1 MPSLVPGFEYDIFI
15 SYRQK
20 DNKYDG
26 WVTDF
31 VSNLKKELE
40 ATFKEDVSIYFDAN
54 PHDGL
59 LETHDVDDS
68 LKHKLNCLIF
78 IPIVSQTYCDPKSF
92 AWKDEFI
99 AFKKNATQDRFG
111 LKVRLENGNVASRI
125 LPICIHDLD
134 AADKR
139 LLEGEL
145 GGVLRGI
152 EFIYRTAGVVR
163 PLKSVEE
170 EPKANLNH
178 SYYRDQINKVA
189 RSIKEL
195 INGIQNTTAPVSEP
209 TKVIHAPALTTNTK
223 KKVMVGAGIVGLLAL
238 VSFMFYYFGGF
249 GKQVSDV
256 TTKSIAVLPFENM
269 TKDAEQDYFTN
280 GIAEDILNHLTKI
293 SDLRIKSRTS
303 TLQYKGTTKSI
314 SEIGDELSVENVV
327 EGSVRRVG
335 DKVRIVV
342 QLIDAEKDV
351 HLWSETYDREL
362 KDVLAV
368 QSEIAIEIA
377 SALKARLTDEVRTN
391 ISREASTSITAYD
404 YFLKARELAGRY
416 NGNRSDVENVF
427 PLINK
432 AIALDPHFSQ
442 AYALKAR
449 LWFLMRVFGVSQN
462 TWQDSAFYYC
472 GRAIEEDRNIP
483 EGYVIQGYIYSFLG
497 DSKSAQSAFE
507 KAYAVAPGNPEA
519 MSAYGGV
526 LLRNGD
532 KSGADLVLR
541 SIENQYTVSE
551 PGYYIA
557 YGYIFQVVD
566 DLAAQEKLINQSKV
580 LSPGTISPYW
590 ILAQFYWNAGQYE
603 KALNEA
609 LQAEKINPNLQN
621 IVDMIAWLSFMT
633 GDLKKAESYWS
644 RYKEIEATFEDST
657 QTVPFRSR
665 LGMVYAKTGRKK
677 EGDALVREDLKIR
690 EGLLA
695 GHRSMGSWS
704 NAGSVYYDLAVDNA
718 YFGNSEKAV
727 QYLDSALKLRH
738 NWTWGYHNDPMFM
751 ELQQRDDF
759 KKLIKTIDESETF
772 TKNAYTDAIGRME
785 ASKQLR
791 NLLK

>member
-40 ATFKEDVSIYFDAN
+40 ATFKEDISIYFDAN
-54 PHDGL
+54 PVDGL
-59 LETHDVDDS
+59 METHDVGDS
-68 LKHKLNCLIF
+68 LKYKLNCLIF

-92 AWKDEFI
+92 AWKHEFLE
-99 AFKKNATQDRFG
+99 FKKHASDDQFG

-125 LPICIHDLD
+125 LPVSIHELD
-134 AADKR
+134 PADKR
-139 LLEGEL
+139 LLEEEL

-152 EFIYRTAGVVR
+152 DFIYRTAGVVR

-178 SYYRDQINKVA
+178 TYYRDQINKVA
-189 RSIKEL
+189 RAIKEL
-195 INGIQNTTAPVSEP
+195 IAGLQHTTSPITEPAKVAQAPGLS
-209 TKVIHAPALTTNTK
+209 TAGK
-223 KKVMVGAGIVGLLAL
+223 KKVMVGAAIAGLLGL
-238 VSFMFYYFGGF
+238 VGFIFYYFGGF
-249 GKQVSDV
+249 GKQVSIA

-303 TLQYKGTTKSI
+303 TLQYKETTKSI
-314 SEIGDELSVENVV
+314 REIGNELSVENVV

-342 QLIDAEKDV
+342 QLIDAEKDE

-391 ISREASTSITAYD
+391 ISKEASTNITAYD
-404 YFLKARELAGRY
+404 YFLKARELASRY
-416 NGNRSDVENVF
+416 NGNKADVENVF

-432 AIALDPHFSQ
+432 AIALDPHFAQ
-442 AYALKAR
+442 AYALKGR
-449 LWFLMRVFGVSQN
+449 LWFLMRIFGVSQKV
-462 TWQDSAFYYC
+462 WQDSASYYC
-472 GRAIEEDRNIP
+472 ERAIKEDRNVA
-483 EGYVIQGYIYSFLG
+483 EAYVTQGFMHLYFG
-497 DSKSAQSAFE
+497 DTEATQTAFK
-507 KAYAVAPGNPEA
+507 KAYDVAPGNPEA

-526 LLRNGD
+526 LLNNGD

-541 SIENQYTVSE
+541 SIENQYTISD
-551 PGYYIA
+551 PRYYMS
-557 YGYIFQVVD
+557 YGYIFQAVS
-566 DLAAQEKLINQSKV
+566 DLAAQEKLVTQSKE
-580 LSPGTISPYW
+580 LDPGSIGPYW
-590 ILAQFYWNAGQYE
+590 TMAHAYWRAGQYE

-621 IVDMIAWLSFMT
+621 IVDQVAWLSYLT
-633 GDLKKAESYWS
+633 GDLKKAEAYWS
-644 RYKEIEATFEDST
+644 RYTEIEATFEDST
-657 QTVPFRSR
+657 QTVPFRAR
-665 LGMVYAKTGRKK
+665 LAMVYAKTGRKK
-677 EGDALVREDLKIR
+677 EGDALVAEDIKIR
-690 EGLLA
+690 EGLIA

-718 YFGNSEKAV
+718 YFGKSENAV
-727 QYLDSALKLRH
+727 QYLDSALKRH
-738 NWTWGYHNDPMFM
+738 HSWSWGYRNDPAFID
-751 ELQQRDDF
+751 LRQREDY
-759 KKLIKTIDESETF
+759 KKLIKRIDESEAF
-772 TKNAYTDAIGRME
+772 TKTAYTEAISRME
-785 ASKQLR
+785 ASKQLK

>member
-1 MPSLVPGFEYDIFI
+1 MTSLIPGFEYDIFI

-40 ATFKEDVSIYFDAN
+40 ATFKEDITIYFDAN
-54 PHDGL
+54 PVDGL
-59 LETHDVDDS
+59 METHDVDDS
-68 LKHKLNCLIF
+68 LKNKLNCLIF
-78 IPIVSQTYCDPKSF
+78 IPIVSQTYCDLKSF
-92 AWKDEFI
+92 AWKHEFS
-99 AFKKNATQDRFG
+99 AFKKNASQDQFG
-111 LKVRLENGNVASRI
+111 LKIRLPNGNVASRI
-125 LPICIHDLD
+125 LPISIHDLD
-134 AADKR
+134 TADKS
-139 LLEGEL
+139 LLEAEL
-145 GGVLRGI
+145 GGALRGI

-178 SYYRDQINKVA
+178 TYYRDQINKVA
-189 RSIKEL
+189 RAIKDL
-195 INGIQNTTAPVSEP
+195 IAGLQHTTAPISEP
-209 TKVIHAPALTTNTK
+209 TTVAPTPGLSTAGK
-223 KKVMVGAGIVGLLAL
+223 KKVMVSAAVVTLLGL

-249 GKQVSDV
+249 GKQVSAA

-303 TLQYKGTTKSI
+303 TLQYKGTTKPI
-314 SEIGDELSVENVV
+314 TEIGEELSVENVV

-342 QLIDAEKDV
+342 QLIDAEADV

-377 SALKARLTDEVRTN
+377 NALKARLTDDVRTN
-391 ISREASTSITAYD
+391 IVKEASTNITAYD
-404 YFLKARELAGRY
+404 YFLKAREQASRY

-427 PLINK
+427 SLINK
-432 AIALDPHFSQ
+432 AITLDPHFAQ

-449 LWFLMRVFGVSQN
+449 LWFLMRVFGVSQEV
-462 TWQDSAFYYC
+462 WQDSAFYFSN
-472 GRAIEEDRNIP
+472 RAIEEDRNIP
-483 EGYVIQGYIYSFLG
+483 EGYLIQGYIHSFLG
-497 DSKSAQSAFE
+497 DSKSAQSVIE
-507 KAYAVAPGNPEA
+507 KAYAVAPGNPEV
-519 MSAYGGV
+519 MSNYGGL

-532 KSGADLVLR
+532 KSGAELVLR
-541 SIENQYTVSE
+541 SIENQYTVRD
-551 PGYYIA
+551 PNYYIA
-557 YGYIFQVVD
+557 YGYIFQAVD
-566 DLAAQEKLINQSKV
+566 DIAAQEKLINQSKE
-580 LSPGTISPYW
+580 LSPGAIGPYW
-590 ILAQFYWNAGQYE
+590 ILAQFYWHDGQYE

-621 IVDMIAWLSFMT
+621 IVDMIAWLSFMS
-633 GDLKKAESYWS
+633 GDLKKAEKYWS

-677 EGDALVREDLKIR
+677 EGDALVNEDMKIR

-695 GHRSMGSWS
+695 GHRSLGSWS

-727 QYLDSALKLRH
+727 HYLDSALKLRH
-738 NWTWGYHNDPMFM
+738 SWSWGYHNDPMFSD
-751 ELQQRDDF
+751 LRQREDY
-759 KKLIKTIDESETF
+759 KKLLKRIDESETF
-772 TKNAYTDAIGRME
+772 TKSAYTDAIRRME

-791 NLLK
+791 SLLK

>member
-1 MPSLVPGFEYDIFI
+1 MPSLIPGFEYDIFI

-40 ATFKEDVSIYFDAN
+40 ATFKDDVSIYFDAN
-54 PHDGL
+54 PVDGL
-59 LETHDVDDS
+59 METHDVDDS
-68 LKHKLNCLIF
+68 LRNKLNCLIF
-78 IPIVSQTYCDPKSF
+78 IPIVSQTYCDIKSF
-92 AWKDEFI
+92 AWKHEFS
-99 AFKKNATQDRFG
+99 AFKKNASEDQFG
-111 LKVRLENGNVASRI
+111 LKIRLQSGNVASRI

-134 AADKR
+134 PADKN
-139 LLEGEL
+139 LLEAEL

-178 SYYRDQINKVA
+178 TYYRDQINKVA
-189 RSIKEL
+189 RAIKEL
-195 INGIQNTTAPVSEP
+195 IAGLQNTTSPISEP
-209 TKVIHAPALTTNTK
+209 AKFNQAPRLSTVGK
-223 KKVMVGAGIVGLLAL
+223 KKVMVVAAVAGLLGL

-249 GKQVSDV
+249 GKQVSAA

-269 TKDAEQDYFTN
+269 TKDEEQDYFTN

-314 SEIGDELSVENVV
+314 IEIGDELSVENVV

-335 DKVRIVV
+335 DQVRIVV

-362 KDVLAV
+362 KDVLAL

-377 SALKARLTDEVRTN
+377 TALKARLTDEVRTS
-391 ISREASTSITAYD
+391 ISKEASSNITAYD
-404 YFLKARELAGRY
+404 YFLKARELASRY
-416 NGNRSDVENVF
+416 NGNKADVENVF
-427 PLINK
+427 PLVNK
-432 AIALDPHFSQ
+432 AIALDPHFAQ
-442 AYALKAR
+442 AYALKGR
-449 LWFLMRVFGVSQN
+449 LWFLMRIFGVSQN
-462 TWQDSAFYYC
+462 VWQDSAFYYC
-472 GRAIEEDRNIP
+472 GRAIEEDRSVP
-483 EGYVIQGYIYSFLG
+483 DAYVTQGYIHSYLG
-497 DSKSAQSAFE
+497 DSKATQSAFE

-519 MSAYGGV
+519 MSVYGGV

-541 SIENQYTVSE
+541 SIENQYTVSD
-551 PGYYIA
+551 PRYYMS
-557 YGYIFQVVD
+557 YGYVFQAVN
-566 DLAAQEKLINQSKV
+566 DLPTQVKLINQSKE
-580 LSPGTISPYW
+580 LDPGSIGPYW
-590 ILAQFYWNAGQYE
+590 SLAHSYWRAGEYG
-603 KALNEA
+603 KALDEA

-621 IVDMIAWLSFMT
+621 IVDLVAWLSYLT
-633 GDLKKAESYWS
+633 GDLKKAEAYWS

-657 QTVPFRSR
+657 QTVPFRAR
-665 LGMVYAKTGRKK
+665 LAMVYTKTGRKK
-677 EGDALVREDLKIR
+677 EGDALVAEDVKIR

-704 NAGSVYYDLAVDNA
+704 NAGSVYYDLAVDQA

-727 QYLDSALKLRH
+727 QYLDSALTNH
-738 NWTWGYHNDPMFM
+738 HAWSWGYRNDPMFVD
-751 ELQQRDDF
+751 LQQREDY
-759 KKLIKTIDESETF
+759 KKLIKRIDESETF
-772 TKNAYTDAIGRME
+772 TKAAYTEAVSRME

-791 NLLK
+791 SLMK

>member
-1 MPSLVPGFEYDIFI
+1 MPSLITGFEYDIFI

-40 ATFKEDVSIYFDAN
+40 ATFKDDVSIYFDAN
-54 PHDGL
+54 PVDGL
-59 LETHDVDDS
+59 METHDVGDS
-68 LKHKLNCLIF
+68 LKYKLNCLIF

-92 AWKDEFI
+92 AWKHEFLE
-99 AFKKNATQDRFG
+99 FKKHASESQFG
-111 LKVRLENGNVASRI
+111 LKIRLENGNVASRI
-125 LPICIHDLD
+125 LPISIHELD
-134 AADKR
+134 SADKG

-152 EFIYRTAGVVR
+152 DFIYRTAGVVR
-163 PLKSVEE
+163 PLKSIEE

-178 SYYRDQINKVA
+178 TYYRDQINKVA

-195 INGIQNTTAPVSEP
+195 IGGFQNRNSTPSEP
-209 TKVIHAPALTTNTK
+209 KVIEHKTKLSSGGK
-223 KKVMVGAGIVGLLAL
+223 KKIAISAAAVVLVGLL
-238 VSFMFYYFGGF
+238 SFMIYYFGGF
-249 GKQVSDV
+249 GKQVSV
-256 TTKSIAVLPFENM
+256 ATTKSIAVLPFENM

-314 SEIGDELSVENVV
+314 LEIGNELGVENVV

-342 QLIDAEKDV
+342 QLIDAEKDE

-377 SALKARLTDEVRTN
+377 SALRARLTDEVRTN
-391 ISREASTSITAYD
+391 ISKEASTNITAYD
-404 YFLKARELAGRY
+404 YFLKARELASRY
-416 NGNRSDVENVF
+416 NGNKADVENVF

-432 AIALDPHFSQ
+432 AIALDPHFAQ

-449 LWFLMRVFGVSQN
+449 LWFLMRVFGVSQKV
-462 TWQDSAFYYC
+462 WQDSAFYYC
-472 GRAIEEDRNIP
+472 ERAIEEDRSVP
-483 EGYVIQGYIYSFLG
+483 DAYVTQGYIHSYLG
-497 DSKSAQSAFE
+497 DSKSTQSAFE

-519 MSAYGGV
+519 MSVYGGV

-541 SIENQYTVSE
+541 SIENQYTISD
-551 PGYYIA
+551 PRYYMS
-557 YGYIFQVVD
+557 YGYIFQAVQ
-566 DLAAQEKLINQSKV
+566 DLPTQVKLLNQSKE
-580 LSPGTISPYW
+580 LDPGSIGPHWSLAHSYW
-590 ILAQFYWNAGQYE
+590 RAGEYE
-603 KALNEA
+603 KALDEA

-621 IVDMIAWLSFMT
+621 IVDLVAWLSYLT
-633 GDLKKAESYWS
+633 GDLKKAEAYWS
-644 RYKEIEATFEDST
+644 RYKEIEATFEDTT
-657 QTVPFRSR
+657 QTVPFRAR
-665 LGMVYAKTGRKK
+665 LAMVYEKTGRKK
-677 EGDALVREDLKIR
+677 EGDALVAEDMKIR
-690 EGLLA
+690 EGLIA

-704 NAGSVYYDLAVDNA
+704 NAGSVYYDLAVDQA

-727 QYLDSALKLRH
+727 QYLDSALANH
-738 NWTWGYHNDPMFM
+738 HAWSWGYHSDPMFADLKHR
-751 ELQQRDDF
+751 EDY
-759 KKLIKTIDESETF
+759 KKLIASIEESEAF
-772 TKNAYTDAIGRME
+772 TKSAYTQAISRME